1 MEKEGRRKS
10 KQSEPQPQ
18 RLGIPKLTGTTHSL
32 TPLSLSLQRTNKTL
46 KVNKTSAS
54 LQRFFSSSSK
64 VDCLKTK
71 GRSQKKGKGKLK
83 ASKGKG
89 REYVKGDKGERECKL
104 LVRGFFVLIKKKA
117 SLAPKPQSM
126 IDNYINYRMAKHT
139 SIN

>member
-10 KQSEPQPQ
+10 KQSESQPQ

-32 TPLSLSLQRTNKTL
+32 TPLSLQRTNKTL

-54 LQRFFSSSSK
+54 LQRFFSSSSSK

-89 REYVKGDKGERECKL
+89 REYVKGDKGER
-104 LVRGFFVLIKKKA
+104 V
-117 SLAPKPQSM
+117 
-126 IDNYINYRMAKHT
+126 
-139 SIN
+139 